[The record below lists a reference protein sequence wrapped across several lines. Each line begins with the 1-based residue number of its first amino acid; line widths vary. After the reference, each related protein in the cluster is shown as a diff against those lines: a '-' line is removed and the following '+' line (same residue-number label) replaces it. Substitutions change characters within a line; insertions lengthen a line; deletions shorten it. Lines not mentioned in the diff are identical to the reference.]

1 MTNEKQRNP
10 LPVFN
15 ASSIAIIGLVSMLFG
30 GIIFEYLNIVDPRPR
45 EDISSGPNP
54 FQEKTLGTI
63 ILILSI
69 VYFLLCLQATILWVT
84 RTSKP
89 RIFTIVLLVIG
100 MIWVGLAGLIF
111 FVFEI
116 YFLFGIILALLL
128 VGLDTLIKT
137 ARVKGKISIEDPS
150 SITNY

>member
-1 MTNEKQRNP
+1 MTNEKQRTP
-10 LPVFN
+10 LPVLN
-15 ASSIAIIGLVSMLFG
+15 ASSIAIIGLISMLFG
-30 GIIFEYLNIVDPRPR
+30 IIIFEYLTIVGPRAP
-45 EDISSGPNP
+45 EDVSSGLNP
-54 FQEKTLGTI
+54 LQEKTLGTI

-84 RTSKP
+84 GTSKP
-89 RIFTIVLLVIG
+89 SIFTIVLLVIG

-116 YFLFGIILALLL
+116 YLLFGIIVALFL

-137 ARVKGKISIEDPS
+137 ARVRGKISIEEPS